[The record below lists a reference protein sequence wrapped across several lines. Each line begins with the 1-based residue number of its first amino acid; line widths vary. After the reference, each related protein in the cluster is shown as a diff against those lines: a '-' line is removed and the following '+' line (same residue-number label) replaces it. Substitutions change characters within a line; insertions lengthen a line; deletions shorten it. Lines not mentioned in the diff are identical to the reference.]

1 MLVKDDRLSF
11 AFRKVGLVLFSF
23 SSALGVC
30 CKSYEEI
37 ARLAHCS
44 TRTAQEAVL
53 RLAELGY
60 ISYTTQKRFCNAI
73 HAVAYGKNVYSV
85 NLNVLKGG
93 YTLVS
98 REVFKYDLTA
108 SAFIL
113 YIAVLTAAGN
123 RKRAFPSITKLQK
136 MTGAARST
144 VCAGLRL
151 LKRLPLLFV
160 QLCVKKNGAYAANSY
175 HLVNESSRVIVPRQ
189 AANEATSAGVRP
201 SVRFY
206 SSIKRAVCKAVEH
219 LFLWLRRLEN
229 CQLKLGT

>member
-23 SSALGVC
+23 SNALGIC

-53 RLAELGY
+53 RLVELGY
-60 ISYTTQKRFCNAI
+60 ISYTTQKPI

-201 SVRFY
+201 SLRFY

-219 LFLWLRRLEN
+219 LFLWLRQLEN